1 MAEILTNNFNQDVN
15 KLFIADAKANDD
27 YYMFV
32 SSIGGIEPV
41 DSATSQNEFLEKTL
55 FGKKIRNQDINFMIK
70 YYPWQRGIV
79 YAEYDDKID
88 LDGLN
93 FYAVVGPNDNDTDDY
108 RVYKCLNNNEDVGS
122 QAPPTFDAA
131 NINQVYETADGY
143 VWKYMYRLTTLQ
155 FEGYNALGYI
165 PIDPTATVEPAE
177 VYGGGISEIQVTNS
191 IVNNGYEEKNGLI
204 KGDGRPPERVGG
216 PSSHGNVKLEID
228 PKEQD
233 WQATENYYTGQ
244 FFYATNPS
252 SSVTNLFEIK
262 AYNLIQGNGLAE
274 ITVGEELSNPTRGNV
289 ENATLA
295 EPVVITSTSHNLVN
309 GQPITFR
316 NVVGM
321 TELNVNEADTDTL
334 AETTF
339 YVQVVNADTFQLKT
353 NSLLTLDLD
362 GTSFGGYT
370 SGGTWKGLTDFLV
383 STATINANIKIFPR
397 VKISG
402 DGDGAVAVPEIDNG
416 GINKIILLNKGTG
429 YNNAIATVVDP
440 LIDFNPGGTESA
452 DVRAII
458 QPIIEPKG
466 GHGYSLLDEFRC
478 KHFSMYGFITAE
490 DNTKIGDKNTYGCIG
505 IVKSPTFRDMTGV
518 ATWRSGQA
526 NTAPEP
532 DVFDN
537 RIAIITDDYGRLNAN
552 STITQIDV
560 NNEVVFSAQIHEIDE
575 TSNTVFLAEYI
586 GPYRNNAL
594 VGNGDTSFN
603 PNLAIT
609 SNTGQRITINN
620 PVADN
625 VTYSDYKQRTGEVY
639 FMEDFF
645 PLART
650 DLSREEFKFVLEF

>member
-1 MAEILTNNFNQDVN
+1 MPEILTNNFNQDVN
-15 KLFIADAKANDD
+15 KLFIADAKVNDD

-32 SSIGGIEPV
+32 SSIGGITPV

-55 FGKKIRNQDINFMIK
+55 FGKKVRNQDINFMIK
-70 YYPWQRGIV
+70 YYPWQRSIV
-79 YAEYDDKID
+79 YSEYDDKTD

-108 RVYKCLNNNEDVGS
+108 RVYKCLNNNEGVGS

-131 NINQVYETADGY
+131 NVNQIYQTADGY

-155 FEGYNALGYI
+155 FEAYNALGYI
-165 PIDPTATVEPAE
+165 PIDPTANTNPAG

-204 KGDGRPPERVGG
+204 KTITPGRTAG
-216 PSSHGNVKLEID
+216 PNSHGNVKIVID
-228 PKEQD
+228 PREQD

-262 AYNLIQGNGLAE
+262 AYKLIQGSGLAE
-274 ITVGEELSNPTRGNV
+274 ITIGEELINPRRGSMT
-289 ENATLA
+289 NATQA
-295 EPVVITSTSHNLVN
+295 SPVVITSASHNLVN

-316 NVVGM
+316 DVVGM
-321 TELNVNEADTDTL
+321 TELNVNEADSTTL
-334 AETTF
+334 AATTF
-339 YVQVVNADTFQLKT
+339 FVNVVDADTFQLKT
-353 NSLLTLDLD
+353 DALLTTDLN
-362 GTSFGGYT
+362 GAAFGAYT
-370 SGGTWKGLTDFLV
+370 SGGTWKGLTDFMV
-383 STATINANIKIFPR
+383 STATVNANIKIFPR

-402 DGDGAVAVPEIDNG
+402 DGDGAIAIPEIDNG

-429 YNNAIATVVDP
+429 YNNAIASVVDP
-440 LIDFNPGGTESA
+440 LIDFNPGATESA
-452 DVRAII
+452 DVRATIK
-458 QPIIEPKG
+458 PIIEPKG
-466 GHGYSLLDEFRC
+466 GHAYNLLDEFRC
-478 KHFSMYGFITAE
+478 KHFSMYAFITAE
-490 DNTKIGDKNTYGCIG
+490 DNTKIGDKNTYGAIG
-505 IVKSPTFRDMTGV
+505 IVRSPTFKDISGA

-526 NTAPEP
+526 NTATEP
-532 DVFDN
+532 DIFDN
-537 RIAIITDDYGRLNAN
+537 RLAIKTDDYARLNAN
-552 STITQIDV
+552 STITQVNV
-560 NNEVVFSAQIHEIDE
+560 NNDVVFSAQVHEIDA
-575 TSNTVFLAEYI
+575 TSNTVFLAEYV

-620 PVADN
+620 PIADN
-625 VTYSDYKQRTGEVY
+625 VIYSDYKQRTGEVY

>member
-1 MAEILTNNFNQDVN
+1 MPEILANNFNQDIN

-55 FGKKIRNQDINFMIK
+55 FAKKIRNQDINFMIK
-70 YYPWQRGIV
+70 YYPWQRGVV
-79 YAEYDDKID
+79 YSEYDDKID

-131 NINQVYETADGY
+131 NVNQIYETADGY

-155 FEGYNALGYI
+155 FEAYNALGYI
-165 PIDPTATVEPAE
+165 PIDPAATVNPAE
-177 VYGGGISEIQVTNS
+177 VYGGGISEIQVTNA

-204 KGDGRPPERVGG
+204 KSIDGRVGG

-228 PKEQD
+228 PREQD
-233 WQATENYYTGQ
+233 WQATENYYAGQ

-262 AYNLIQGNGLAE
+262 SYKLIQGSGLAE
-274 ITVGEELSNPTRGNV
+274 ITVGEELSNPRRGSV
-289 ENATLA
+289 ENATQA
-295 EPVVITSTSHNLVN
+295 SPVVITSTSHNLVN
-309 GQPITFR
+309 GQPIIFR
-316 NVVGM
+316 DVVGM
-321 TELNVNEADTDTL
+321 SELIVNEADVDTL
-334 AETTF
+334 AATTF
-339 YVQVVNADTFQLKT
+339 YVSVVNADTFQLKADA
-353 NSLLTLDLD
+353 LLTTDLD
-362 GTSFGGYT
+362 GTGFGGYV
-370 SGGTWKGLTDFLV
+370 SGGTWKGLTDFMV

-397 VKISG
+397 VKIAG
-402 DGDGAVAVPEIDNG
+402 DGDGAVAIPEIDNG

-429 YNNAIATVVDP
+429 YNNAIAQVVDP

-452 DVRAII
+452 DVRATI

-466 GHGYSLLDEFRC
+466 GHAYNLLDEFRC

-505 IVKSPTFRDMTGV
+505 IVRSPTFKDMTGIP
-518 ATWRSGQA
+518 TWRSGQA
-526 NTAPEP
+526 NTATEP

-552 STITQIDV
+552 STITQVNV
-560 NNEVVFSAQIHEIDE
+560 NNDIVFQAQIHEIDE
-575 TSNTVFLAEYI
+575 TSNTVFLAEYV

-594 VGNGDTSFN
+594 IGNGDTSFN

-620 PVADN
+620 PINDN
-625 VTYSDYKQRTGEVY
+625 VIYSDYKQRTGEVY

>member
-1 MAEILTNNFNQDVN
+1 MPEILANNFNQDIN

-55 FGKKIRNQDINFMIK
+55 FAKKIRNQDINFMIK
-70 YYPWQRGIV
+70 YYPWQRGVV
-79 YAEYDDKID
+79 YSEYDDKID

-131 NINQVYETADGY
+131 NVNQIYETADGY

-155 FEGYNALGYI
+155 FEAYNALGYI
-165 PIDPTATVEPAE
+165 PIDPTATVNPAE
-177 VYGGGISEIQVTNS
+177 VYGGGISEIQVTNA

-204 KGDGRPPERVGG
+204 KSIDGRVGG

-228 PKEQD
+228 PREQD
-233 WQATENYYTGQ
+233 WQATENYYAGQ

-262 AYNLIQGNGLAE
+262 SYKLIQGSGLAE
-274 ITVGEELSNPTRGNV
+274 ITVGEELSNPRRGSV
-289 ENATLA
+289 ENATQA
-295 EPVVITSTSHNLVN
+295 SPVVITSTSHNLVN
-309 GQPITFR
+309 GQPIIFR
-316 NVVGM
+316 DVVGM
-321 TELNVNEADTDTL
+321 SELIVNEADVDTL
-334 AETTF
+334 AATTF
-339 YVQVVNADTFQLKT
+339 YVSVVNADTFQLKADA
-353 NSLLTLDLD
+353 LLTTDLD
-362 GTSFGGYT
+362 GTGFGGYV
-370 SGGTWKGLTDFLV
+370 SGGTWKGLTDFMV

-397 VKISG
+397 VKIAG
-402 DGDGAVAVPEIDNG
+402 DGDGAVAIPEIDNG

-429 YNNAIATVVDP
+429 YNNAIAQVVDP

-452 DVRAII
+452 DVRATI

-466 GHGYSLLDEFRC
+466 GHAYNLLDEFRC

-505 IVKSPTFRDMTGV
+505 IVRSPTFKDMTGIP
-518 ATWRSGQA
+518 TWRSGQA
-526 NTAPEP
+526 NTATEP

-552 STITQIDV
+552 STITQVNV
-560 NNEVVFSAQIHEIDE
+560 NNDIVFQAQIHEIDE
-575 TSNTVFLAEYI
+575 TSNTVFLAEYV

-594 VGNGDTSFN
+594 IGNGDTSFN

-620 PVADN
+620 PIADN
-625 VTYSDYKQRTGEVY
+625 VIYSDYKQRTGEVY

>member
-1 MAEILTNNFNQDVN
+1 MPEILANNFNQDIN

-55 FGKKIRNQDINFMIK
+55 FAKKIRNQDINFMIK
-70 YYPWQRGIV
+70 YYPWQRGVV
-79 YAEYDDKID
+79 YSEYDDKID

-131 NINQVYETADGY
+131 NVNQIYETADGY

-155 FEGYNALGYI
+155 FEAYNALGYI
-165 PIDPTATVEPAE
+165 PIDPTATVNPAE
-177 VYGGGISEIQVTNS
+177 VYGGGISEIQVTNA

-204 KGDGRPPERVGG
+204 RSIPGRVGG

-228 PKEQD
+228 PREQD
-233 WQATENYYTGQ
+233 WQATENYYAGQ

-262 AYNLIQGNGLAE
+262 SYKLIQGSGLAE
-274 ITVGEELSNPTRGNV
+274 ITVGEELSNPRRGSV
-289 ENATLA
+289 ENATQA
-295 EPVVITSTSHNLVN
+295 SPVVITSTSHNLVN
-309 GQPITFR
+309 GQPIIFR
-316 NVVGM
+316 DVVGM
-321 TELNVNEADTDTL
+321 SELIVNEADVDTL
-334 AETTF
+334 AATTF
-339 YVQVVNADTFQLKT
+339 YVSVVNADTFQLKADA
-353 NSLLTLDLD
+353 LLTTDLD
-362 GTSFGGYT
+362 GTGFGGYV
-370 SGGTWKGLTDFLV
+370 SGGTWKGLTDFMV

-397 VKISG
+397 VKIAG
-402 DGDGAVAVPEIDNG
+402 DGDGAVAIPEIDNG

-429 YNNAIATVVDP
+429 YNNAIAQVVDP

-452 DVRAII
+452 DVRATI

-466 GHGYSLLDEFRC
+466 GHAYNLLDEFRC

-505 IVKSPTFRDMTGV
+505 IVRSPTFKDMTGIP
-518 ATWRSGQA
+518 TWRSGQA
-526 NTAPEP
+526 NTATEP

-552 STITQIDV
+552 STITQVNV
-560 NNEVVFSAQIHEIDE
+560 NNDIVFQAQIHEIDE
-575 TSNTVFLAEYI
+575 TSNTVFLAEYV

-594 VGNGDTSFN
+594 IGNGDTSFN

-620 PVADN
+620 PINDN
-625 VTYSDYKQRTGEVY
+625 VIYSDYKQRTGEVY

>member
-1 MAEILTNNFNQDVN
+1 MPEILANNFNQDIN

-55 FGKKIRNQDINFMIK
+55 FAKKIRNQDINFMIK
-70 YYPWQRGIV
+70 YYPWQRGVV
-79 YAEYDDKID
+79 YSEYDDKID

-131 NINQVYETADGY
+131 NVNQIYETADGY

-155 FEGYNALGYI
+155 FEAYNALGYI
-165 PIDPTATVEPAE
+165 PIDPTATVNPAE
-177 VYGGGISEIQVTNS
+177 VYGGGISEIQVTNA

-204 KGDGRPPERVGG
+204 KSIDGRVGG

-228 PKEQD
+228 PREQD
-233 WQATENYYTGQ
+233 WQATENYYAGQ

-262 AYNLIQGNGLAE
+262 SYKLIQGSGLAE
-274 ITVGEELSNPTRGNV
+274 ITVGEELSNPRRGSV
-289 ENATLA
+289 ENATQA
-295 EPVVITSTSHNLVN
+295 SPVVITSTSHNLVN
-309 GQPITFR
+309 GQPIIFR
-316 NVVGM
+316 DVVGM
-321 TELNVNEADTDTL
+321 SELIVNEADVDTL
-334 AETTF
+334 AATTF
-339 YVQVVNADTFQLKT
+339 YVSVVNADTFQLKADA
-353 NSLLTLDLD
+353 LLTTDLD
-362 GTSFGGYT
+362 GTGFGGYV
-370 SGGTWKGLTDFLV
+370 SGGTWKGLTDFMV

-397 VKISG
+397 VKIAG
-402 DGDGAVAVPEIDNG
+402 DGDGAVAIPEIDNG

-429 YNNAIATVVDP
+429 YNNAIAEVVDP

-452 DVRAII
+452 DVRATI

-466 GHGYSLLDEFRC
+466 GHAYNLLDEFRC

-505 IVKSPTFRDMTGV
+505 IVRSPTFKDMTGIP
-518 ATWRSGQA
+518 TWRSGQA
-526 NTAPEP
+526 NTATEP

-552 STITQIDV
+552 STITQVNV
-560 NNEVVFSAQIHEIDE
+560 NNDIVFQAQIHEIDE
-575 TSNTVFLAEYI
+575 TSNTVFLAEYV

-594 VGNGDTSFN
+594 IGNGDTSFN
-603 PNLAIT
+603 PDLAIT

-620 PVADN
+620 PINDN
-625 VTYSDYKQRTGEVY
+625 VIYSDYKQRTGEVY

>member
-1 MAEILTNNFNQDVN
+1 MPEILTNNFNQDVN

-70 YYPWQRGIV
+70 YYPWQRGVV

-108 RVYKCLNNNEDVGS
+108 RIYKCLNNNEGVGS

-131 NINQVYETADGY
+131 NINQIYETADGY

-165 PIDPTATVEPAE
+165 PIDPAAAVEPAD
-177 VYGGGISEIQVTNS
+177 VYGGGISEIQVTNA
-191 IVNNGYEEKNGLI
+191 IVNNGYEEKNGLVNTI
-204 KGDGRPPERVGG
+204 PGRTAGA
-216 PSSHGNVKLEID
+216 SSHGNVKLEID
-228 PKEQD
+228 PREQD
-233 WQATENYYTGQ
+233 WQATENYYAGQ
-244 FFYATNPS
+244 FLYATNPS

-262 AYNLIQGNGLAE
+262 AYKLIQGNGLAE
-274 ITVGEELSNPTRGNV
+274 IVVGEELSNPRRGNV
-289 ENATLA
+289 EGATQA
-295 EPVVITSTSHNLVN
+295 SPVVITSTSHNLVN

-316 NVVGM
+316 NVAGM
-321 TELNVNEADTDTL
+321 SELNINEANEDTL
-334 AETTF
+334 DATTF
-339 YVQVVNADTFQLKT
+339 YVNVVNADTFQLKT
-353 NSLLTLDLD
+353 NTLLTTNLD
-362 GTSFGGYT
+362 GTSFGAYT
-370 SGGTWKGLTDFLV
+370 SGGTWKGLTDFVV
-383 STATINANIKIFPR
+383 STATVNANIKIFPR

-402 DGDGAVAVPEIDNG
+402 DGEGAVAIPEIDNG
-416 GINKIILLNKGTG
+416 GINKIIILNKGTG
-429 YNNAIATVVDP
+429 YNNAIAEVVDP
-440 LIDFNPGGTESA
+440 IIDFNPGGTESA
-452 DVRAII
+452 DVRATI

-466 GHGYSLLDEFRC
+466 GHGYNLLDEFRC
-478 KHFSMYGFITAE
+478 KHFSMYAFITAE

-505 IVKSPTFRDMTGV
+505 IVRSPIFKDMTGV

-526 NTAPEP
+526 NTATEP
-532 DVFDN
+532 DIFDN
-537 RIAIITDDYGRLNAN
+537 RIAIITDDYARLNAN
-552 STITQIDV
+552 STITQVNV
-560 NNEVVFSAQIHEIDE
+560 NNDVVFEAKIHEIDE

-594 VGNGDTSFN
+594 IGNGDTSFN

-620 PVADN
+620 PIEDN
-625 VTYSDYKQRTGEVY
+625 VIYSDYKQRTGEVY

>member
-1 MAEILTNNFNQDVN
+1 MPEILSNNFNQDIN

-32 SSIGGIEPV
+32 SSIGGITPA
-41 DSATSQNEFLEKTL
+41 DSASSQNEFLEKTL
-55 FGKKIRNQDINFMIK
+55 FAKRIAEKDINFMVK
-70 YYPWQRGIV
+70 YYPWQRGVV
-79 YAEYDDKID
+79 YEEYDDITD
-88 LDGLN
+88 LDSIK
-93 FYAVVGPNDNDTDDY
+93 FYAVVGPNDNDTGDY
-108 RVYKCLNNNEDVGS
+108 RIYKCLNNNERADAS
-122 QAPPTFDAA
+122 SPPTFDAA
-131 NINQVYETADGY
+131 NLNQIYETADGY

-155 FEGYNALGYI
+155 FEAYNALGYI
-165 PIDPTATVEPAE
+165 PIDPTATVNPAE
-177 VYGGGISEIQVTNS
+177 VYGGGISEIQVTNA

-204 KGDGRPPERVGG
+204 KSIDGRVGG

-228 PKEQD
+228 PREQD
-233 WQATENYYTGQ
+233 WQATENYYAGQ

-262 AYNLIQGNGLAE
+262 SYKLIQGSGLAE
-274 ITVGEELSNPTRGNV
+274 ITVGEELSNPRRGSV
-289 ENATLA
+289 ENATQA
-295 EPVVITSTSHNLVN
+295 SPVVITSTSHNLVN
-309 GQPITFR
+309 GQPIIFR
-316 NVVGM
+316 DVVGM
-321 TELNVNEADTDTL
+321 SELIVNEADVDTL
-334 AETTF
+334 AATTF
-339 YVQVVNADTFQLKT
+339 YVSVVNADTFQLKADA
-353 NSLLTLDLD
+353 LLTTDLD
-362 GTSFGGYT
+362 GTGFGGYV
-370 SGGTWKGLTDFLV
+370 SGGTWKGLTDFMV

-397 VKISG
+397 VKIAG
-402 DGDGAVAVPEIDNG
+402 DGDGAVAIPEIDNG

-429 YNNAIATVVDP
+429 YNNAIAQVVDP

-452 DVRAII
+452 DVRATI

-466 GHGYSLLDEFRC
+466 GHAYNLLDEFRC

-505 IVKSPTFRDMTGV
+505 IVRSPTFKDMTGIP
-518 ATWRSGQA
+518 TWRSGQA
-526 NTAPEP
+526 NTATEP

-552 STITQIDV
+552 STITQVNV
-560 NNEVVFSAQIHEIDE
+560 NNDIVFQAQIHEIDE
-575 TSNTVFLAEYI
+575 TSNTVFLAEYV

-594 VGNGDTSFN
+594 IGNGDTSFN

-620 PVADN
+620 PINDN
-625 VTYSDYKQRTGEVY
+625 VIYSDYKQRTGEVY

>member
-1 MAEILTNNFNQDVN
+1 MPEILANNFNQDIN

-55 FGKKIRNQDINFMIK
+55 FAKKIRNQDINFMIK
-70 YYPWQRGIV
+70 YYPWQRGVV
-79 YAEYDDKID
+79 YSEYDDKID

-131 NINQVYETADGY
+131 NVNQIYETADGY

-155 FEGYNALGYI
+155 FEAYNALGYI
-165 PIDPTATVEPAE
+165 PIDPTATVNPAE
-177 VYGGGISEIQVTNS
+177 VYGGGISEIQVTNA

-204 KGDGRPPERVGG
+204 RSIPGRVGG
-216 PSSHGNVKLEID
+216 SSSHGNVKLEID
-228 PKEQD
+228 PREQD
-233 WQATENYYTGQ
+233 WQATENYYAGQ

-262 AYNLIQGNGLAE
+262 SYKLIQGSGLAE
-274 ITVGEELSNPTRGNV
+274 ITVGEELSNPRRGSV
-289 ENATLA
+289 ENATQA
-295 EPVVITSTSHNLVN
+295 SPVVITSTSHNLVN
-309 GQPITFR
+309 GQPIIFR
-316 NVVGM
+316 DVVGM
-321 TELNVNEADTDTL
+321 SELIVNEADVDTL
-334 AETTF
+334 AATTF
-339 YVQVVNADTFQLKT
+339 YVSVVNADTFQLKADA
-353 NSLLTLDLD
+353 LLTTDLD
-362 GTSFGGYT
+362 GTGFGGYV
-370 SGGTWKGLTDFLV
+370 SGGTWKGLTDFMV

-397 VKISG
+397 VKIAG
-402 DGDGAVAVPEIDNG
+402 DGDGAVAIPEIDNG

-429 YNNAIATVVDP
+429 YNNAIAQVVDP

-452 DVRAII
+452 DVRATI

-466 GHGYSLLDEFRC
+466 GHAYNLLDEFRC

-505 IVKSPTFRDMTGV
+505 IVRSPTFKDMTGIP
-518 ATWRSGQA
+518 TWRSGQA
-526 NTAPEP
+526 NTATEP

-552 STITQIDV
+552 STITQVNV
-560 NNEVVFSAQIHEIDE
+560 NNDIVFQAQIHEIDE
-575 TSNTVFLAEYI
+575 TSNTVFLAEYV

-594 VGNGDTSFN
+594 IGNGDTSFN

-620 PVADN
+620 PINDN
-625 VTYSDYKQRTGEVY
+625 VIYSDYKQRTGEVY

>member
-1 MAEILTNNFNQDVN
+1 MPEILANNFNQDIN

-55 FGKKIRNQDINFMIK
+55 FAKKIRNHDINFMIK
-70 YYPWQRGIV
+70 YYPWQRGVV
-79 YAEYDDKID
+79 YSEYDDKID

-131 NINQVYETADGY
+131 NVNQIYETADGY

-155 FEGYNALGYI
+155 FEAYNALGYI
-165 PIDPTATVEPAE
+165 PIDPTATVNPAE
-177 VYGGGISEIQVTNS
+177 VYGGGISEIQVTNA

-204 KGDGRPPERVGG
+204 RSIPGRVGG
-216 PSSHGNVKLEID
+216 SSSHGNVKLEID
-228 PKEQD
+228 PREQD
-233 WQATENYYTGQ
+233 WQATENYYAGQ

-262 AYNLIQGNGLAE
+262 SYKLIQGSGLAE
-274 ITVGEELSNPTRGNV
+274 ITVGEELSNPRRGSV
-289 ENATLA
+289 ENATQA
-295 EPVVITSTSHNLVN
+295 SPVVITSTSHNLVN
-309 GQPITFR
+309 GQPIIFR
-316 NVVGM
+316 DVVGM
-321 TELNVNEADTDTL
+321 SELIVNEADVDTL
-334 AETTF
+334 AATTF
-339 YVQVVNADTFQLKT
+339 YVSVVNADTFQLKADA
-353 NSLLTLDLD
+353 LLTTDLD
-362 GTSFGGYT
+362 GTGFGGYV
-370 SGGTWKGLTDFLV
+370 SGGTWKGLTDFMV

-397 VKISG
+397 VKIAG
-402 DGDGAVAVPEIDNG
+402 DGDGAVAIPEIDNG

-429 YNNAIATVVDP
+429 YNNAIAEVVDP

-452 DVRAII
+452 DVRATI

-466 GHGYSLLDEFRC
+466 GHAYNLLDEFRC

-505 IVKSPTFRDMTGV
+505 IVRSPTFKDMTGIP
-518 ATWRSGQA
+518 TWRSGQA
-526 NTAPEP
+526 NTATEP

-552 STITQIDV
+552 STITQVNV
-560 NNEVVFSAQIHEIDE
+560 NNDIVFQAQIHEIDE
-575 TSNTVFLAEYI
+575 TSNTVFLAEYV

-594 VGNGDTSFN
+594 IGNGDTSFN
-603 PNLAIT
+603 PDLAIT

-620 PVADN
+620 PINDN
-625 VTYSDYKQRTGEVY
+625 VIYSDYKQRTGEVY

>member
-1 MAEILTNNFNQDVN
+1 MPEILANNFNQDIN

-55 FGKKIRNQDINFMIK
+55 FAKKIRNQDINFMIK
-70 YYPWQRGIV
+70 YYPWQRGVV
-79 YAEYDDKID
+79 YSEYDDKID

-131 NINQVYETADGY
+131 NVNQIYETADGY

-155 FEGYNALGYI
+155 FEAYNALGYI
-165 PIDPTATVEPAE
+165 PIDPTATVNPAE
-177 VYGGGISEIQVTNS
+177 VYGGGISEIQVTNA

-204 KGDGRPPERVGG
+204 KSIPGRVGG
-216 PSSHGNVKLEID
+216 SSSHGNVKLEID
-228 PKEQD
+228 PREQD
-233 WQATENYYTGQ
+233 WQATENYYAGQ

-262 AYNLIQGNGLAE
+262 SYKLIQGSGLAE
-274 ITVGEELSNPTRGNV
+274 ITVGEELSNPRRGSV
-289 ENATLA
+289 ENATQA
-295 EPVVITSTSHNLVN
+295 SPVVITSTSHNLVN
-309 GQPITFR
+309 GQPIIFR
-316 NVVGM
+316 DVVGM
-321 TELNVNEADTDTL
+321 SELIVNEADVDTL
-334 AETTF
+334 AATTF
-339 YVQVVNADTFQLKT
+339 YVSVVNADTFQLKADA
-353 NSLLTLDLD
+353 LLTTDLD
-362 GTSFGGYT
+362 GTGFGGYV
-370 SGGTWKGLTDFLV
+370 SGGTWKGLTDFMV

-397 VKISG
+397 VKIAG
-402 DGDGAVAVPEIDNG
+402 DGDGAVAIPEIDSG

-429 YNNAIATVVDP
+429 YNNAIAEVVDP

-452 DVRAII
+452 DVRATI

-466 GHGYSLLDEFRC
+466 GHAYNLLDEFRC

-505 IVKSPTFRDMTGV
+505 IVRSPTFKDMTGIP
-518 ATWRSGQA
+518 TWRSGQA
-526 NTAPEP
+526 NTATEP

-552 STITQIDV
+552 STITQVNV
-560 NNEVVFSAQIHEIDE
+560 NNDIVFQAQIHEIDE
-575 TSNTVFLAEYI
+575 TSNTVFLAEYV

-594 VGNGDTSFN
+594 IGNGDTSFN
-603 PNLAIT
+603 PDLAIT

-620 PVADN
+620 PINDN
-625 VTYSDYKQRTGEVY
+625 VIYSDYKQRTGEVY

>member
-1 MAEILTNNFNQDVN
+1 MPEILANNFNQDIN

-55 FGKKIRNQDINFMIK
+55 FAKKIRNQDINFMIK
-70 YYPWQRGIV
+70 YYPWQRGVV
-79 YAEYDDKID
+79 YSEYDDKID

-131 NINQVYETADGY
+131 NVNQIYETADGY

-155 FEGYNALGYI
+155 FEAYNALGYI
-165 PIDPTATVEPAE
+165 PIDPTATVNPAE
-177 VYGGGISEIQVTNS
+177 VYGGGISEIQVTNA

-204 KGDGRPPERVGG
+204 KSIPGRVGG
-216 PSSHGNVKLEID
+216 SSSHGNVKLEID
-228 PKEQD
+228 PREQD
-233 WQATENYYTGQ
+233 WQATENYYAGQ

-262 AYNLIQGNGLAE
+262 SYKLIQGSGLAE
-274 ITVGEELSNPTRGNV
+274 ITVGEELSNPRRGSV
-289 ENATLA
+289 ENATQA
-295 EPVVITSTSHNLVN
+295 SPVVITSTSHNLVN
-309 GQPITFR
+309 GQPIIFR
-316 NVVGM
+316 DVVGM
-321 TELNVNEADTDTL
+321 SELIVNEADVDTL
-334 AETTF
+334 AATTF
-339 YVQVVNADTFQLKT
+339 YVSVVNADTFQLKADA
-353 NSLLTLDLD
+353 LLTTDLD
-362 GTSFGGYT
+362 GTGFGGYV
-370 SGGTWKGLTDFLV
+370 SGGTWKGLTDFMV

-397 VKISG
+397 VKIAG
-402 DGDGAVAVPEIDNG
+402 DGDGAVAIPEIDNG

-429 YNNAIATVVDP
+429 YNNAIAQVVDP

-452 DVRAII
+452 DVRATI

-466 GHGYSLLDEFRC
+466 GHAYNLLDEFRC

-505 IVKSPTFRDMTGV
+505 IVRSPTFKDMTGIP
-518 ATWRSGQA
+518 TWRSGQA
-526 NTAPEP
+526 NTATEP

-552 STITQIDV
+552 STITQVNV
-560 NNEVVFSAQIHEIDE
+560 NNDIVFQAQIHEIDE
-575 TSNTVFLAEYI
+575 TSNTVFLAEYV

-594 VGNGDTSFN
+594 IGNGDTSFN

-620 PVADN
+620 PIADN
-625 VTYSDYKQRTGEVY
+625 VIYSDYKQRTGEVY

>member
-1 MAEILTNNFNQDVN
+1 MPEILTNNFNQDIN

-32 SSIGGIEPV
+32 SSIGGIEPI

-55 FGKKIRNQDINFMIK
+55 FAKKIRNQDINFMIK
-70 YYPWQRGIV
+70 YYPWQRGVV
-79 YAEYDDKID
+79 YTEYDDKVD

-108 RVYKCLNNNEDVGS
+108 RVYKCLNNNEGVGS

-131 NINQVYETADGY
+131 NVNQIYETADGY

-155 FEGYNALGYI
+155 FEAYNALGYI
-165 PIDPTATVEPAE
+165 PIDPTAAVNPAE
-177 VYGGGISEIQVTNS
+177 VYGGGISEIQVTNA

-204 KGDGRPPERVGG
+204 KSIPGRVGG
-216 PSSHGNVKLEID
+216 ASSHGNVKLEID

-262 AYNLIQGNGLAE
+262 AYKLIQGNGLAE
-274 ITVGEELSNPTRGNV
+274 ITVGEELSNPRRGNV
-289 ENATLA
+289 ENATQA
-295 EPVVITSTSHNLVN
+295 SPVVITSTSHNLVN

-321 TELNVNEADTDTL
+321 TELIVNEADIDTL
-334 AETTF
+334 AATTF
-339 YVQVVNADTFQLKT
+339 YVQVVNADTFQLK
-353 NSLLTLDLD
+353 SDALLTTDLD
-362 GTSFGGYT
+362 GTGFGGYV
-370 SGGTWKGLTDFLV
+370 SGGTWKGLTDFMV

-402 DGDGAVAVPEIDNG
+402 DGDGAVAVPEIDSG

-429 YNNAIATVVDP
+429 YNNAIAEVVDP

-452 DVRAII
+452 DVRATI

-466 GHGYSLLDEFRC
+466 GHAYNLLDEFRC
-478 KHFSMYGFITAE
+478 KHFSMYAYITAE

-505 IVKSPTFRDMTGV
+505 IVRSPTFKDMSGIP
-518 ATWRSGQA
+518 TWRSGQA
-526 NTAPEP
+526 NTATEP

-552 STITQIDV
+552 STITQVNV
-560 NNEVVFSAQIHEIDE
+560 NNDIVFQAQIHEIDE

-594 VGNGDTSFN
+594 VGNGDTSFD

-620 PVADN
+620 PIADN
-625 VTYSDYKQRTGEVY
+625 VIYSDYKQRTGEVY

>member
-1 MAEILTNNFNQDVN
+1 MPEILANNFNQDIN

-70 YYPWQRGIV
+70 YYPWQRGVV
-79 YAEYDDKID
+79 YSEYDDKID

-131 NINQVYETADGY
+131 NVNQIYETADGY

-155 FEGYNALGYI
+155 FEAYNALGYI
-165 PIDPTATVEPAE
+165 PIDPTATVNPAE
-177 VYGGGISEIQVTNS
+177 VYGGGISEIQVTNA

-204 KGDGRPPERVGG
+204 KSIDGRVGG

-228 PKEQD
+228 PREQD
-233 WQATENYYTGQ
+233 WQATENYYAGQ

-262 AYNLIQGNGLAE
+262 SYKLIQGSGLAE
-274 ITVGEELSNPTRGNV
+274 ITVGEELSNPRRGSV
-289 ENATLA
+289 ENATQA
-295 EPVVITSTSHNLVN
+295 SPVVITSTSHNLVN
-309 GQPITFR
+309 GQPIIFR
-316 NVVGM
+316 DVVGM
-321 TELNVNEADTDTL
+321 SELIVNEADVDTL
-334 AETTF
+334 AATTF
-339 YVQVVNADTFQLKT
+339 YVSVVNADTFQLKADA
-353 NSLLTLDLD
+353 LLTTDLD
-362 GTSFGGYT
+362 GTGFGGYV
-370 SGGTWKGLTDFLV
+370 SGGTWKGLTDFMV

-397 VKISG
+397 VKIAG
-402 DGDGAVAVPEIDNG
+402 DGDGAVAIPEIDNG

-429 YNNAIATVVDP
+429 YNNAIAQVVDP

-452 DVRAII
+452 DVRATI

-466 GHGYSLLDEFRC
+466 GHAYNLLDEFRC

-505 IVKSPTFRDMTGV
+505 IVRSPTFKDMTGIP
-518 ATWRSGQA
+518 TWRSGQA
-526 NTAPEP
+526 NTATEP

-552 STITQIDV
+552 STITQVNV
-560 NNEVVFSAQIHEIDE
+560 NNDIVFQAQIHEIDE
-575 TSNTVFLAEYI
+575 TSNTVFLAEYV

-594 VGNGDTSFN
+594 IGNGDTSFN

-620 PVADN
+620 PINDN
-625 VTYSDYKQRTGEVY
+625 VIYSDYKQRTGEVY

>member
-1 MAEILTNNFNQDVN
+1 MPEILANNFNQDIN

-55 FGKKIRNQDINFMIK
+55 FAKKIRNQDINFMIK
-70 YYPWQRGIV
+70 YYPWQRGVV
-79 YAEYDDKID
+79 YSEYDDKID

-131 NINQVYETADGY
+131 NVNQIYETADGY

-155 FEGYNALGYI
+155 FEAYNALGYI
-165 PIDPTATVEPAE
+165 PIDPTATVNPAE
-177 VYGGGISEIQVTNS
+177 VYGGGISEIQVTNA

-204 KGDGRPPERVGG
+204 KSIDGRVGG

-228 PKEQD
+228 PREQD
-233 WQATENYYTGQ
+233 WQATENYYAGQ

-262 AYNLIQGNGLAE
+262 AYKLIQGSGLAE
-274 ITVGEELSNPTRGNV
+274 ITVGEELSNPRRGSV
-289 ENATLA
+289 ENATQA
-295 EPVVITSTSHNLVN
+295 SPVVITSTSHNLVN
-309 GQPITFR
+309 GQPIIFR
-316 NVVGM
+316 DVVGM
-321 TELNVNEADTDTL
+321 SELIVNEADVDTL
-334 AETTF
+334 AATTF
-339 YVQVVNADTFQLKT
+339 YVSVVNADTFQLKADA
-353 NSLLTLDLD
+353 LLTTDLD
-362 GTSFGGYT
+362 GTGFGGYV
-370 SGGTWKGLTDFLV
+370 SGGTWKGLTDFMV

-397 VKISG
+397 VKIAG
-402 DGDGAVAVPEIDNG
+402 DGDGAVAIPEIDNG

-429 YNNAIATVVDP
+429 YNNAIAQVVDP

-452 DVRAII
+452 DVRATI

-466 GHGYSLLDEFRC
+466 GHAYNLLDEFRC

-505 IVKSPTFRDMTGV
+505 IVRSPTFKDMTGIP
-518 ATWRSGQA
+518 TWRSGQA
-526 NTAPEP
+526 NTATEP

-552 STITQIDV
+552 STITQVNV
-560 NNEVVFSAQIHEIDE
+560 NNDIVFQAQIHEIDE
-575 TSNTVFLAEYI
+575 TSNTVFLAEYV

-594 VGNGDTSFN
+594 IGNGDTSFN

-620 PVADN
+620 PINDN
-625 VTYSDYKQRTGEVY
+625 VIYSDYKQRTGEVY

>member
-1 MAEILTNNFNQDVN
+1 MPEILANNFNQDIN

-55 FGKKIRNQDINFMIK
+55 FAKKIRNQDINFMIK
-70 YYPWQRGIV
+70 YYPWQRGVV
-79 YAEYDDKID
+79 YSEYDDKID

-131 NINQVYETADGY
+131 NVNQIYETADGY

-155 FEGYNALGYI
+155 FEAYNALGYI
-165 PIDPTATVEPAE
+165 PIDPTATVNPAE
-177 VYGGGISEIQVTNS
+177 VYGGGISEIQVTNA

-204 KGDGRPPERVGG
+204 RSIPGRVGG
-216 PSSHGNVKLEID
+216 SSSHGNVKLEID
-228 PKEQD
+228 PREQD
-233 WQATENYYTGQ
+233 WQATENYYAGQ

-262 AYNLIQGNGLAE
+262 SYKLIQGSGLAE
-274 ITVGEELSNPTRGNV
+274 ITVGEELSNPRRGSV
-289 ENATLA
+289 ENATQA
-295 EPVVITSTSHNLVN
+295 SPVVITSTSHNLVN
-309 GQPITFR
+309 GQPIIFR
-316 NVVGM
+316 DVVGM
-321 TELNVNEADTDTL
+321 SELIVNEADVDTL
-334 AETTF
+334 AATTF
-339 YVQVVNADTFQLKT
+339 YVSVVNADTFQLKADA
-353 NSLLTLDLD
+353 LLTTDLD
-362 GTSFGGYT
+362 GTGFGGYV
-370 SGGTWKGLTDFLV
+370 SGGTWKGLTDFMV

-397 VKISG
+397 VKIAG
-402 DGDGAVAVPEIDNG
+402 DGDGAVAIPEIDSG

-429 YNNAIATVVDP
+429 YNNAIAEVVDP

-452 DVRAII
+452 DVRATI

-466 GHGYSLLDEFRC
+466 GHAYNLLDEFRC

-505 IVKSPTFRDMTGV
+505 IVRSPTFKDMTGIP
-518 ATWRSGQA
+518 TWRSGQA
-526 NTAPEP
+526 NTATEP

-552 STITQIDV
+552 STITQVNV
-560 NNEVVFSAQIHEIDE
+560 NNDIVFQAQIHEIDE
-575 TSNTVFLAEYI
+575 TSNTVFLAEYV

-594 VGNGDTSFN
+594 IGNGDTSFN
-603 PNLAIT
+603 PDLAIT

-620 PVADN
+620 PINDN
-625 VTYSDYKQRTGEVY
+625 VIYSDYKQRTGEVY

>member
-1 MAEILTNNFNQDVN
+1 MPEILANNFNQDIN

-55 FGKKIRNQDINFMIK
+55 FAKKIRNQDINFMIK
-70 YYPWQRGIV
+70 YYPWQRGVV
-79 YAEYDDKID
+79 YSEYDDKID

-131 NINQVYETADGY
+131 NVNQIYETADGY

-155 FEGYNALGYI
+155 FEAYNALGYI
-165 PIDPTATVEPAE
+165 PIDPTATVNPAE
-177 VYGGGISEIQVTNS
+177 VYGGGISEIQVTNA

-204 KGDGRPPERVGG
+204 RSIPGRVGG
-216 PSSHGNVKLEID
+216 SSSHGNVKLEID
-228 PKEQD
+228 PREQD
-233 WQATENYYTGQ
+233 WQATENYYAGQ

-262 AYNLIQGNGLAE
+262 SYKLIQGSGLAE
-274 ITVGEELSNPTRGNV
+274 ITVGEELSNPRRGSV
-289 ENATLA
+289 ENATQA
-295 EPVVITSTSHNLVN
+295 SPVVITSTSHNLVN
-309 GQPITFR
+309 GQPIIFR
-316 NVVGM
+316 DVVGM
-321 TELNVNEADTDTL
+321 SELIVNEADVDTL
-334 AETTF
+334 AATTF
-339 YVQVVNADTFQLKT
+339 YVSVVNADTFQLKADA
-353 NSLLTLDLD
+353 LLTTDLD
-362 GTSFGGYT
+362 GTGFGGYV
-370 SGGTWKGLTDFLV
+370 SGGTWKGLTDFMV

-397 VKISG
+397 VKIAG
-402 DGDGAVAVPEIDNG
+402 DGDGAVAIPEIDNG

-429 YNNAIATVVDP
+429 YNNAIAQVVDP

-452 DVRAII
+452 DVRATI

-466 GHGYSLLDEFRC
+466 GHAYNLLDEFRC

-505 IVKSPTFRDMTGV
+505 IVRSPTFKDMTGIP
-518 ATWRSGQA
+518 TWRSGQA
-526 NTAPEP
+526 NTATEP

-552 STITQIDV
+552 STITQVNV
-560 NNEVVFSAQIHEIDE
+560 NNDIVFQAQIHEIDE
-575 TSNTVFLAEYI
+575 TSNTVFLAEYV

-594 VGNGDTSFN
+594 IGNGDTSFN
-603 PNLAIT
+603 PDLAIT

-620 PVADN
+620 PINDN
-625 VTYSDYKQRTGEVY
+625 VIYSDYKQRTGEVY